1 MVDWLTVLYVS
12 IPWGTVLSLVVYF
25 IKNPEKAEKWLS
37 ILTRSVSNWSQR
49 AERATI
55 ATDIQ
60 SDIGLFSKTLNKEA
74 GDQILPDGIKIEWE
88 RGDVTKEAF
97 LREKLVI
104 VRMNHHKNQARN
116 FLNAALSYVAIGF
129 LSDTRYHL
137 DPIVQRSLDL
147 TMVRKILSENRRSS
161 ALHIF
166 HEEIYETER
175 GKEPLIH
182 KYYMTIDA
190 LDEQGML
197 NFVLKEFYEL
207 GLVMYHKAPDDNV
220 KVETREFLDFMEKIA
235 TKPSGVDVPLQFKGN
250 AIRIG
255 IVLVARPELARLG
268 STIPYV
274 NAVIGDID
282 WGANTVYVVA
292 RGSGKTA
299 CINIAQR
306 VGRIFEDTPSVRK
319 VATLKQKLPFYK
331 GSKMSSITIILK
343 SIPHEPDSTST

>member
-1 MVDWLTVLYVS
+1 VVDWSTVLYVS
-12 IPWGTVLSLVVYF
+12 IPWATVLSLVVYF

-37 ILTRSVSNWSQR
+37 ILTRSVSYWSQR

-74 GDQILPDGIKIEWE
+74 GDQILPDGVKIEWE
-88 RGDVTKEAF
+88 RGDLTKEAF
-97 LREKLVI
+97 LRENLVI

-116 FLNAALSYVAIGF
+116 FLNASLSYVATGF
-129 LSDTRYHL
+129 LSNTRFHL

-147 TMVRKILSENRRSS
+147 TMVRKILSENKRST
-161 ALHIF
+161 ALHLF
-166 HEEIYETER
+166 HEEIYENER
-175 GKEPLIH
+175 EKEPLVH

-197 NFVLKEFYEL
+197 NFVLKEFYDL

-220 KVETREFLDFMEKIA
+220 KKETRDFLDFMDKIA
-235 TKPSGVDVPLQFKGN
+235 TKEPSVDVPLDFKG
-250 AIRIG
+250 IVIKIG
-255 IVLVARPELARLG
+255 IVFVARPELARLG
-268 STIPYV
+268 NAVPFV
-274 NAVIGDID
+274 NAVLEAID

-292 RGSGKTA
+292 RGPRRAT
-299 CINIAQR
+299 CIEIAQK
-306 VGRIFEDTPSVRK
+306 VGQVFTDTPSVRK

-343 SIPHEPDSTST
+343 SIPHEPTSP